1 MTIKQALI
9 SVSDKTGVLEFAQ
22 GLAAQGVS
30 LLSTGGTAKMLRDAG
45 LTVTEIGDYTG
56 FPEMLDGRVKTLHPK
71 VHGGILARRDLPEHL
86 ATIEQHSIPMI
97 DLVCVN
103 LYPFAATI
111 AKAGVTLADA
121 IENIDIGGPAM
132 VRSSAKNYA
141 GVAIVTDP
149 EDYAPLL
156 AEMKAN
162 AGALQLAT
170 RFGLAKKAF
179 THTARYDSTIANWLT
194 GLDDG
199 VEAEPEAAAPT
210 PAIFP
215 ARLQLAFD
223 RVEAL
228 RYGENSHQS
237 AAFYRDTNPAVGS
250 IAAYT
255 QLQGKELSYNNIG
268 DSDAAWECVKSF
280 DVPACVIVKH
290 ANPCGVAIDGT
301 LLAAYEKAFKTDST
315 SAFGGIIAFNDEV
328 GIDVVNAMSER
339 KHFVEVLIAP
349 AFTAEAKAALAAKQN
364 LRVLVVP
371 ISRQLNALEYKR
383 VGGGLLVQTP
393 DNFTAQAAGLKVV
406 TKVQP
411 TAQQIEDLLFAER
424 VAKFVKSNAIVFC
437 GGGMTL
443 GVGAGQMSRV
453 DSTKIASIKAQHA
466 GLDLKGSV
474 VASDAFF
481 PFRDGVDVLAEAGA
495 KAVIQP
501 GGSMRDEEVIA
512 AADEHGLAMVFTG
525 SRHFRH

>member
-1 MTIKQALI
+1 MSIKQALI

-22 GLAAQGVS
+22 GLAAQGVK

-45 LTVTEIGDYTG
+45 LAVTEIGDYTG

-86 ATIEQHSIPMI
+86 ATIEQHGIPMI

-162 AGALQLAT
+162 GGALQLAT

-179 THTARYDSTIANWLT
+179 THTARYDSMIANWLT
-194 GLDDG
+194 GLDEG

-223 RVEAL
+223 RVETL

-315 SAFGGIIAFNDEV
+315 SAFGGIIAFNGEV

-349 AFTAEAKAALAAKQN
+349 AFTAEAKAALVAKQN

-371 ISRQLNALEYKR
+371 ISRQLNTLEYKR

-393 DNFTAQAAGLKVV
+393 DDFTAQASGLKVV
-406 TKVQP
+406 TRVQP

-525 SRHFRH
+525 ARHFRH

>member
-9 SVSDKTGVLEFAQ
+9 SVSDKRGILEFAQ
-22 GLAAQGVS
+22 GLAAQGVN
-30 LLSTGGTAKMLRDAG
+30 LLSTGGTAKMLREAG

-71 VHGGILARRDLPEHL
+71 VHGGILARRDLPEHM
-86 ATIEQHSIPMI
+86 ATIEAHGIPMI

-111 AKAGVTLADA
+111 TKPGVTLEDA

-156 AEMKAN
+156 DEMKTN
-162 AGALQLAT
+162 GGALQLAT

-179 THTARYDSTIANWLT
+179 THTARYDSMIANWLT
-194 GLDDG
+194 GLDEG
-199 VEAEPEAAAPT
+199 AEAKPEAAAPV
-210 PAIFP
+210 PSIFP
-215 ARLQLAFD
+215 AKLQLAFD

-237 AAFYRDTNPAVGS
+237 AAFYRDTHPVAGS

-268 DSDAAWECVKSF
+268 DSDAAWECVKTF
-280 DVPACVIVKH
+280 NAPACVIVKH
-290 ANPCGVAIDGT
+290 ANPCGVAVDGT
-301 LLAAYEKAFKTDST
+301 LLGAYEKAFKTDST
-315 SAFGGIIAFNDEV
+315 SAFGGIIAFNGEV

-349 AFTAEAKAALAAKQN
+349 SFTAEAKAALASKQN

-371 ISRQLNALEYKR
+371 ISHELNVLEYKR
-383 VGGGLLVQTP
+383 VGGGLLVQTA
-393 DNFTAQAAGLKVV
+393 DNFTAQASGLKIV

-437 GGGMTL
+437 GNGMTL

-466 GLDLKGSV
+466 GLDLAGSV

-481 PFRDGVDVLAEAGA
+481 PFRDGVDVLAAAGA

-525 SRHFRH
+525 ARHFRH